1 MKKKNKH
8 QHAGGEVTEL
18 ARETAKVEQ
27 CWIVSD
33 RSEPHKPPKN
43 YNYVEELIHLQIE
56 LIKLQ
61 EYVRHNRLKM
71 CVIFEGRDAAGKGGV
86 IKRITAP
93 LNPRVCRVVGLATP
107 TERERGGSGISSGM
121 WPNCPRPV
129 RSFCSTGVGTTAP
142 ALSASWASAQRT
154 NIRSSCDRAPSSK
167 KCWFARAS
175 SS

>member
-1 MKKKNKH
+1 MKRKHKH

-27 CWIVSD
+27 YWIVGE
-33 RSEPHKPPKN
+33 RSEPRKPTKN
-43 YNYVEELIHLQIE
+43 YNYVEELIDLQIE

-61 EYVRHNRLKM
+61 EYVRHNGLKM

-86 IKRITAP
+86 IKRITDP
-93 LNPRVCRVVGLATP
+93 LNPRICRVVALALRP
-107 TERERGGSGISSGM
+107 RGNAGSGISSDM
-121 WPNCPRPV
+121 WRNCPRPV
-129 RSFCSTGVGTTAP
+129 RSFCSTEAGTTAP

-154 NIRSSCDRAPSSK
+154 NIRSSCDRAPSLK

-175 SS
+175 SL